1 MPRRLLLL
9 GMVIAAVAGLASW
22 FRPGPRPNLLL
33 ITLDTT
39 RADRLGCYGY
49 SGGRTSTLDSL
60 AAAGVVCEHAY
71 TVAPLTLPAHASLFT
86 GLYPV
91 ESGIRTNGRG
101 RLDDALPTLAEVLQR
116 QKYETGAFVA
126 SYVLNGKFGLDRG
139 FSKYDDDFVDDKPSA
154 DSVQRERNGESV
166 VDAALAWLGKN
177 HTRPFFC
184 WVHLF
189 DPHAPYRAHFEL
201 FGEEFADRPY
211 DAEIAYADQQVERL
225 LEFLKRQ
232 GLESQTLVVVVA
244 DHGEGLGEHVERTH
258 SATLYNATMHVPLI
272 FRQPGRLA
280 AGRRVSSNL
289 SIVDL
294 FPTILELLGAAGPRQ
309 MTGRSFKAALTGSP
323 VGSSRCYGA
332 TDEPFLRSGWSPLRS
347 ILDGSWKYIRTAR
360 PELYDLA
367 SDPHERNNLAE
378 AHPDRTRAMEALLAE
393 FESRLVPRAG
403 APVQLSPAERRALA
417 SLGYVGGTTATP
429 AGPPANFADIKD
441 MLPFDNAVEDAGE
454 LMKKGCL
461 DAAIPRLRE
470 VIREAPDH
478 TEAHLYLAN
487 AFLQKS
493 EYDEAID
500 TLLTLIARRPDCRD
514 AHFDLGVALLQRGQP
529 DVAAHEFETALK
541 IDPELADAH
550 LNLAKVF
557 FSAGRMDDALA
568 HLDAALQIDRGHG
581 AAYQWRARLLA
592 MQGQIDAALADYR
605 AALKCSPRSPEAH
618 HNLGAMLAEYGDAD
632 EARQHLS
639 RAVELEPASAEFHYA
654 LGAFLVR
661 QSRFDEAVT
670 HLTKALELRPGYG
683 AAADSLRAAR
693 QSQKAQRPD
702 SE

>member
-1 MPRRLLLL
+1 
-9 GMVIAAVAGLASW
+9 
-22 FRPGPRPNLLL
+22 
-33 ITLDTT
+33 
-39 RADRLGCYGY
+39 
-49 SGGRTSTLDSL
+49 
-60 AAAGVVCEHAY
+60 
-71 TVAPLTLPAHASLFT
+71 
-86 GLYPV
+86 
-91 ESGIRTNGRG
+91 
-101 RLDDALPTLAEVLQR
+101 
-116 QKYETGAFVA
+116 
-126 SYVLNGKFGLDRG
+126 
-139 FSKYDDDFVDDKPSA
+139 
-154 DSVQRERNGESV
+154 VQRERNGESV
-166 VDAALAWLGKN
+166 VDAALAWLGQN

-189 DPHAPYRAHFEL
+189 DPHAPYRAHADL

-211 DAEIAYADQQVERL
+211 DAEIAYADRQVERL
-225 LEFLKRQ
+225 LDFLKLQ

-272 FRQPGRLA
+272 FRHSGRLS

-309 MTGRSFKAALTGSP
+309 MTGRSFKAALSGRP
-323 VGSSRCYGA
+323 VESSRCYGA
-332 TDEPFLRSGWSPLRS
+332 TDEPLLRSGWSPLRS

-378 AHPDRTRAMEALLAE
+378 ARPDRTRAMEALLAE
-393 FESRLVPRAG
+393 FESRLVARG
-403 APVQLSPAERRALA
+403 GVPVQLSAAERRALA
-417 SLGYVGGTTATP
+417 SLGYVGSATAAP
-429 AGPPANFADIKD
+429 AGPPANLADIKD

-454 LMKKGCL
+454 LMKKGSL
-461 DAAIPRLRE
+461 DGAIPRLRE

-493 EYDEAID
+493 EYDQAID
-500 TLLTLIARRPDCRD
+500 TLLGLIAKRPNCRD
-514 AHFDLGVALLQRGQP
+514 AHFDLGVALLERGQP
-529 DVAAHEFETALK
+529 DVAAHEFETALE

-550 LNLAKVF
+550 VNLAKVL
-557 FSAGRMDDALA
+557 FSAGRMEDALA
-568 HLDAALQIDRGHG
+568 HLNAALQTDRGHG

-605 AALKCSPRSPEAH
+605 TALKCSPRSPEAH
-618 HNLGAMLAEYGDAD
+618 YNLGALLAEYGDAG
-632 EARQHLS
+632 EAREHLT

-654 LGAFLVR
+654 LGAFLAR
-661 QSRFDEAVT
+661 RGQFDEAVA

-683 AAADSLRAAR
+683 AAAEGLRAAR

-702 SE
+702 AK